1 MSEIERKAEI
11 AKNILRADEELNG
24 FALIRENI
32 ILQWEQSTSSDEKGR
47 ENCYRMLHAL
57 NELERYLHSL
67 IDAGKIEAYRKMNN
81 E

>member
-57 NELERYLHSL
+57 NELERYLQSL
-67 IDAGKIEAYRKMNN
+67 IDAGKIEAYRKINN